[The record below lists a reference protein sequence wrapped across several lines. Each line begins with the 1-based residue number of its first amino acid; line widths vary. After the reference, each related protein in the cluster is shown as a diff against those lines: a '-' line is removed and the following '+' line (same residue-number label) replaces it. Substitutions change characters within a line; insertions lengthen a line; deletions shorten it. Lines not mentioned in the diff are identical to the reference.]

1 MIVDPAM
8 SDHTVPILKKAV
20 AVLKAVAEGREE
32 TTTKALAY
40 SLGIPASSVYRILQT
55 FLSEDWVRAAPGG
68 RHELSFGL
76 LPLLEPLAR
85 HEFLIETSRPH
96 LARLAAETGLAAKL
110 SVRQHD
116 RAIALARVESPRE
129 TAVSVRVGATFH
141 LALGSS
147 GAALISEL
155 SAAERNRVLDGAP
168 AGCWERQTRADVDK
182 RIAECRR
189 TGACADF
196 GGYQPSVHALS
207 SPVRGQAGDI
217 VGVFT
222 LVGFA
227 DDFAGRRAKAHRDR
241 LLAAAAACSAQL
253 QGKLPAAA

>member
-1 MIVDPAM
+1 MP
-8 SDHTVPILKKAV
+8 DHTVPILKKAV

-32 TTTKALAY
+32 TTTKALAL
-40 SLGIPASSVYRILQT
+40 SLGIPTSSVYRILQT
-55 FLSEDWVRAAPGG
+55 FLAEDWVRAAPGG

-76 LPLLEPLAR
+76 LPLLQPLAS
-85 HEFLIETSRPH
+85 HEFLIEAARPH
-96 LARLAAETGLAAKL
+96 LARLAADTGLAAKL
-110 SVRQHD
+110 SVRQDD

-155 SAAERNRVLDGAP
+155 SAAERNRLLDGAP
-168 AGCWERQTRADVDK
+168 SECWGHQTRADVDK
-182 RIAECRR
+182 RIADCRR

-207 SPVRGQAGDI
+207 APVRGQRGAI

-222 LVGFA
+222 VVGFA
-227 DDFAGRRAKAHRDR
+227 DDFAGKRSKAHREK
-241 LLAAAAACSAQL
+241 LLLAAAACSAQL
-253 QGKLPAAA
+253 QGNQPVAA